1 MSNQWVRTIA
11 LEGLLPAAGI
21 AGTPLELFAN
31 GYTPESL
38 GMLELG
44 ATTEKVRIPVIDG
57 IGIALNRPTEV
68 RFVDKDDTELFGAE
82 FEDEHPRDWL
92 NTIAAQRQAL
102 LVIAPK
108 PLGDYPTFTTWL
120 TEAWV
125 GMLPTTIYAW
135 PDGVGVTPSA

>member
-57 IGIALNRPTEV
+57 IGFIKEIVGRQGEEFFQRCLLWRSWAYAQL
-68 RFVDKDDTELFGAE
+68 KGATVS
-82 FEDEHPRDWL
+82 L
-92 NTIAAQRQAL
+92 I
-102 LVIAPK
+102 
-108 PLGDYPTFTTWL
+108 PLRCCFLD
-120 TEAWV
+120 
-125 GMLPTTIYAW
+125 
-135 PDGVGVTPSA
+135 